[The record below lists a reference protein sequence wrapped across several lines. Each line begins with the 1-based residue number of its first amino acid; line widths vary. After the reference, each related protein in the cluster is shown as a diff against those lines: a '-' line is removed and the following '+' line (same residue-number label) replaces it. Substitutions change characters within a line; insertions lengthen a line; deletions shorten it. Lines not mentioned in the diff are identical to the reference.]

1 MPRNPQIDPPDWWER
16 NLAFTPHV
24 ESRMDEREFSELDL
38 RTMIADATD
47 LVSSRRPDR
56 YLAST
61 RLRGRPWT
69 IVLEPDPED
78 QLLFV
83 VTAYPR
89 ERP

>member
-61 RLRGRPWT
+61 RCEVDRGRSYLSRT
-69 IVLEPDPED
+69 
-78 QLLFV
+78 
-83 VTAYPR
+83 PR
-89 ERP
+89 TSYFSS